1 MSEMNQS
8 TENNEKRILHLKKSE
23 GTSTVY
29 DWAHSLFFALAAVLI
44 ILTFFLRLVDV
55 SGSSMFDTLY
65 HGDKVIVT
73 NFLYEPDNGDIVV
86 ISHGAEYDQPII
98 KRVIATEGQT
108 LSIDKKGTVTV
119 NGKVVEEDYILG
131 TTALGNAE
139 IPEVIPEG
147 KVFVMGD
154 NRPVSLDSRDN
165 RIGLIDEDDIIGK
178 AQVVVFPFKNF
189 KTLN

>member
-1 MSEMNQS
+1 MSELNQS
-8 TENNEKRILHLKKSE
+8 SENNEKIILHLKKSE
-23 GTSTVY
+23 GTSTLY

-55 SGSSMFDTLY
+55 SGTSMFDTLY
-65 HGDKVIVT
+65 NGDKVIVT
-73 NFLYEPDNGDIVV
+73 NFMYEPDNGDIVV

-119 NGKVVEEDYILG
+119 NGEVLNEDYILG
-131 TTALGNAE
+131 TTALGDAT
-139 IPEVIPEG
+139 IPEVVPEG

>member
-1 MSEMNQS
+1 MSELNQS
-8 TENNEKRILHLKKSE
+8 SENNQKRILHLKKSD

-55 SGSSMFDTLY
+55 SGTSMLDTLY
-65 HGDKVIVT
+65 SGDKVIVT
-73 NFLYEPDNGDIVV
+73 NFMYEPDNGDIIV

-108 LSIDKKGTVTV
+108 LSIDKNGTITV
-119 NGKVVEEDYILG
+119 DGEVLEEDYILG
-131 TTALGNAE
+131 TTYLGDAE
-139 IPEVIPEG
+139 IPEVVPEG
-147 KVFVMGD
+147 KVFVLGD

-178 AQVVVFPFKNF
+178 AQVVIYPFKNA
-189 KTLN
+189 KILN